1 MATMTTEFGRGK
13 SSSRR
18 LALLLMVLGVLLG
31 GAASALGQFSGP
43 AVDNTNTVNRPVTFT
58 TDQAIL
64 YPGPR
69 DLKIAAGDLILV
81 HVFGTTDF
89 APAVR
94 VSVDGSVQLPL
105 IGIVALDGLTL
116 HEAESLI
123 AERLVSAGMYRNP
136 QVTIQLT
143 ESPNQVV
150 TVVGEMHGTVP
161 VVGQKRLLDVLSAAG
176 GLPLTASHTITI
188 NRPGVDQP
196 IIVNLG
202 TDPARSALANIPV
215 FPHDTVVVSRV
226 GVVYVLG
233 AFRTQGAIPL
243 NQNSPLTLM
252 QVAALGGGPG
262 FEGKYDDLRIIR
274 TVGYDRKVVRVD
286 IEKVIKGKVPDPVLE
301 ADDIVFLPPSNF
313 KAAIKAGGIGTL
325 IGIVSFLIFSFK
337 Y

>member
-1 MATMTTEFGRGK
+1 M
-13 SSSRR
+13 
-18 LALLLMVLGVLLG
+18 
-31 GAASALGQFSGP
+31 
-43 AVDNTNTVNRPVTFT
+43 
-58 TDQAIL
+58 
-64 YPGPR
+64 
-69 DLKIAAGDLILV
+69 
-81 HVFGTTDF
+81 
-89 APAVR
+89 
-94 VSVDGSVQLPL
+94 
-105 IGIVALDGLTL
+105 
-116 HEAESLI
+116 I
-123 AERLVSAGMYRNP
+123 AERLVTAGMYRNP

-215 FPHDTVVVSRV
+215 FPHDTMVVSRV
-226 GVVYVLG
+226 GVVYMLG

-286 IEKVIKGKVPDPVLE
+286 IEEGDQGQGAGSGAGGGRHRVPAAEQLQGGDQGGRHRDTDRHRVVPDLR
-301 ADDIVFLPPSNF
+301 PSSDVTT
-313 KAAIKAGGIGTL
+313 A
-325 IGIVSFLIFSFK
+325 
-337 Y
+337 

>member
-1 MATMTTEFGRGK
+1 MATGIREFGR
-13 SSSRR
+13 RR
-18 LALLLMVLGVLLG
+18 GRGWGFALLLAVIGLLSG
-31 GAASALGQFSGP
+31 GAGSARAQFSGP
-43 AVDNTNTVNRPVTFT
+43 AVDNTNTVNRPITFT
-58 TDQAIL
+58 TDPAIL

-69 DLKIAAGDLILV
+69 DLKLAAGDLISV
-81 HVFGTTDF
+81 HVFGTADYS
-89 APAVR
+89 PPVR

-105 IGIVALDGLTL
+105 IGIVPLDGLTL

-123 AERLVSAGMYRNP
+123 AERLMTAGMYRNP

-143 ESPNQVV
+143 ESPGQVV

-176 GLPLTASHTITI
+176 GLPVTASHTITI

-233 AFRTQGAIPL
+233 AFHTQGAIPL

-262 FEGKYDDLRIIR
+262 FEGKFDDLRIIR

-286 IEKVIKGKVPDPVLE
+286 IQKVISGKAPDPVLE

-325 IGIVSFLIFSFK
+325 IGIASFLIFSFK